1 MIPELS
7 RLNRIPL
14 FARALAAGLGF
25 TAVLSLALAAPGRG
39 HRPRKAVSPPPLR
52 LAALP
57 QPESR
62 PVAGPLTLVS
72 LAVGAEPGV
81 YPPGRRVVRT
91 FLTDDAETCHVLAA
105 ARLAGGAPESI
116 RWTVAAP
123 PGFLV
128 PVEGKWTGPRLD
140 VVLRRPGGNP
150 SGLGGP

>member
-39 HRPRKAVSPPPLR
+39 HRPRKALPPPLR
-52 LAALP
+52 VAALP

-72 LAVGAEPGV
+72 LAVGAEPRV
-81 YPPGRRVVRT
+81 YPPGRRVVGT
-91 FLTDDAETCHVLAA
+91 FLTDAGETC
-105 ARLAGGAPESI
+105 
-116 RWTVAAP
+116 
-123 PGFLV
+123 
-128 PVEGKWTGPRLD
+128 
-140 VVLRRPGGNP
+140 
-150 SGLGGP
+150 